1 MSITHFILYSWVSLI
16 LSHYYVSPILRL
28 RTLKIS
34 FQCYYD
40 RCLIAANSLG
50 LVFIPILV
58 LVVLNCMI
66 FRTINKATQ
75 RHNAI
80 STHQRRDHSVA
91 MMLILIGTF
100 DHNLNSLEW
109 LLCINIISRN
119 TYDSLYTHVS
129 TLISVIVFVI
139 CHSIRS
145 IINAYEFLQ
154 FYRYGEIREWPGWV
168 DALVHINHFAL
179 VVNSSINILIY
190 S

>member
-1 MSITHFILYSWVSLI
+1 MNITFVENSSGTYANMTTAVYSHPEV
-16 LSHYYVSPILRL
+16 VPTILRQNVDYSFYFVLMGKFNTQSLL
-28 RTLKIS
+28 RFSNLTLKIS

-100 DHNLNSLEW
+100 DHNINSLE
-109 LLCINIISRN
+109 
-119 TYDSLYTHVS
+119 
-129 TLISVIVFVI
+129 
-139 CHSIRS
+139 
-145 IINAYEFLQ
+145 
-154 FYRYGEIREWPGWV
+154 
-168 DALVHINHFAL
+168 
-179 VVNSSINILIY
+179 
-190 S
+190 

>member
-16 LSHYYVSPILRL
+16 LSHYYVSPILRK
-28 RTLKIS
+28 TLKIS

-109 LLCINIISRN
+109 LLCINIK
-119 TYDSLYTHVS
+119 Y
-129 TLISVIVFVI
+129 
-139 CHSIRS
+139 IRFS
-145 IINAYEFLQ
+145 
-154 FYRYGEIREWPGWV
+154 
-168 DALVHINHFAL
+168 
-179 VVNSSINILIY
+179 IY
-190 S
+190 SCFYFNFSNCLCNMPFNSIDHQCIWVSAVLSLRWNKRMARMGRCACSYQSFRVGGELFYQYINLFVS